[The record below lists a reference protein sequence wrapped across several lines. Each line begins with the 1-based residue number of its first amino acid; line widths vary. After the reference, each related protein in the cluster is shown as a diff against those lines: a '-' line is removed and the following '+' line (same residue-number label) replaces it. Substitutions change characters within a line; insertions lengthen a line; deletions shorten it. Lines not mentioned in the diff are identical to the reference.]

1 MTTPAPRPG
10 AFLGTIVD
18 DSRVSAWVIDLDE
31 GSRTMLRAVPT
42 GEPRGVALLVPG
54 FTGSREDGRL
64 LLPELAERGWDTW
77 IYSQRGQ
84 ADSSRTPG
92 HYGSDDFAADA
103 VAVARALAA
112 FTAGE
117 ASASERQV
125 PRPVHLVGHSFGG
138 VVAGDAVIREP
149 SAFAD
154 VAMLCSGPHGWEGR
168 MDDLPAALDADQ
180 GVDTWTLHQEDGLPA
195 ALDAEQAFLRER
207 ALLTDIEGVRAIAG
221 ILETHVD
228 RTAELE
234 ATGLPM
240 MVLHGDGDDA
250 WPIEWQRTWA
260 LRLGARYEVIAD
272 AGHLPNLD
280 QPARTA
286 DLLSDFWGA
295 GER

>member
-1 MTTPAPRPG
+1 M
-10 AFLGTIVD
+10 LGTIVED
-18 DSRVSAWVIDLDE
+18 PRVSAWVIDLDQ
-31 GSRTMLRAVPT
+31 GTRTMLRARPE

-64 LLPELAERGWDTW
+64 LLPELAERGWDAW

-92 HYGSDDFAADA
+92 AYGIDDFAADA

-112 FTAGE
+112 FSAGE
-117 ASASERQV
+117 AFATKGQP

-138 VVAGDAVIREP
+138 VVAGEAMTREP
-149 SAFAD
+149 HAFAD
-154 VAMLCSGPHGWEGR
+154 VAMLCSGPRGWGGH
-168 MDDLPAALDADQ
+168 MDELRAGLEARP
-180 GVDTWTLHQEDGLPA
+180 GTDTWTLQQLEGVPA
-195 ALDAEQAFLRER
+195 DLDAEQAFLRER
-207 ALLTDIEGVRAIAG
+207 ARLTDLEGVRAIAD

-228 RTAELE
+228 RTAELM

-250 WPIEWQRTWA
+250 WPIEWQREWA
-260 LRLGARYEVIAD
+260 LRLGARYEVIVN

-286 DLLSDFWGA
+286 DLLSDFWVA
-295 GER
+295 GEGRAH